1 MIHHRFRLTF
11 KQWEMN
17 RIYSQKR
24 FIDLSKQANRKGIVI
39 YSDFLNLSEQNL
51 LSVTK
56 GKLETSYELSGGHEY
71 AEERSRDS
79 AGRFRL

>member
-1 MIHHRFRLTF
+1 MGNEQDLL
-11 KQWEMN
+11 
-17 RIYSQKR
+17 QKR

-71 AEERSRDS
+71 AERKIGIL